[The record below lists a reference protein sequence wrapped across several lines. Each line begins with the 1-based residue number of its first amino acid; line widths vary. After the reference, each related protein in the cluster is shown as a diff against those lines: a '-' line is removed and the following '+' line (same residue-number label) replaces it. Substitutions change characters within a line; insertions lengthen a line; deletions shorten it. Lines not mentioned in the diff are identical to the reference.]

1 MPNADLRAAPAMS
14 PDPRPGRRSS
24 GCRLEG
30 LGVAGLLLAGFEG
43 TAAAKDWTGL
53 FEGAAAREGHRFSLA
68 DLLRGWE
75 GFTDLWLMAD
85 MAMVLLLAV
94 LLGAVIAYHPLTRS
108 KAASLEELEQP
119 KTFIM
124 YAMVGAVIGVI
135 VSIYPVMGPVIF
147 GIGGLLRFRT
157 NVGPA
162 KDTGRVILAV
172 IVGVAAGLKL
182 IVVAVF
188 ATAFGWVLIWML
200 ERQSFGRIQVKGLQ
214 QDVIARSAEA
224 YRKILIRAGCRL
236 LGEKKKF
243 TKGMVTFVFTAPRDL
258 DREALEHLFIEAVPI
273 EIRGYID
280 WDIA

>member
-1 MPNADLRAAPAMS
+1 MPNADLRAAPA
-14 PDPRPGRRSS
+14 RPPYGRRSF

-30 LGVAGLLLAGFEG
+30 AAVAVSLLAGLER
-43 TAAAKDWTGL
+43 TATAKDWTGL
-53 FEGAAAREGHRFSLA
+53 FDGTSPAREGRRFAL
-68 DLLRGWE
+68 DDVLRGWE

-188 ATAFGWVLIWML
+188 ATAFGWVLIWVL

-224 YRKILIRAGCRL
+224 YRSILIRAGCKL

-243 TKGMVTFVFTAPRDL
+243 TKGMVTFVFTAPPKL
-258 DREALEHLFIEAVPI
+258 DREALEQLFVEAVPA